1 MKSKKKKGQAM
12 GLGDVPNIVL
22 ILIIIGIVLAFGAMF
37 MVEMRDQ
44 ADAMFLTNS
53 TEGGGAITMGIINDS
68 LEGLETLGEWQPTI
82 AVAVIIAVAL
92 AIVIG
97 LFAFRR
103 QGGL

>member
-1 MKSKKKKGQAM
+1 MISKKRKGQAI
-12 GLGDVPNIVL
+12 GLTDIPNIVL

-37 MVEMRDQ
+37 LVEMRNQ
-44 ADAMFLTNS
+44 ADTGTGSA
-53 TEGGGAITMGIINDS
+53 EDAIVLGIMNDS
-68 LEGLETLGEWQPTI
+68 LEGLETIGEWQPTI

>member
-1 MKSKKKKGQAM
+1 MISKKRKGQAI
-12 GLGDVPNIVL
+12 GLTDIPNIVL

-37 MVEMRDQ
+37 LVEMRDV
-44 ADAMFLTNS
+44 ADAHADTNS
-53 TEGGGAITMGIINDS
+53 SRTTVLGIMNDS